1 MLRLKKRLKVLI
13 VDDDDQIRAY
23 LRPIVGKMGRT
34 DTVEEASG
42 GEQALEMVKQS
53 RYDLVFLDINMP
65 GLSGIEVADRLRA
78 LEASPLIIFVADDG
92 KYAAQAFELDAMDY
106 LIKPL
111 DGERVFR
118 SIQKACN
125 CMRIS
130 SKVALEAG
138 SHLPKG
144 MIQET
149 IHIPEDSFDENSL
162 IQTIKKVWSWD
173 ETKRKAKPEVKLRR
187 LPVNKGGRT
196 LLIPY
201 DDIIFAEA
209 WEDCSYVHT
218 AEEAF
223 LTSFSL
229 KALEERF
236 EDSRFF
242 RAHRKFLVNLDQVTE
257 ILSMPGG
264 NLLLRTKG
272 KKKVEIPISRRRVR
286 ELKEIVGL

>member
-1 MLRLKKRLKVLI
+1 MLKLKTLI
-13 VDDDDQIRAY
+13 VDDEDQIRIH
-23 LRPIVGKMGRT
+23 LRSIVSKMGKI
-34 DTVEEASG
+34 DTIEEASG
-42 GEQALEMVKQS
+42 GEQALEMVKQYP
-53 RYDLVFLDINMP
+53 YDLIFLDINMP
-65 GLSGIEVADRLRA
+65 GLSGIEVADKLRVF
-78 LEASPLIIFVADDG
+78 EAPPLIIFVADDG
-92 KYAAQAFELDAMDY
+92 KYAVQAFELDAVDY

-130 SKVALEAG
+130 SKVAPEAKG
-138 SHLPKG
+138 HPPKG

-149 IHIPEDSFDENSL
+149 IYIPEDSFDENSL
-162 IQTIKKVWSWD
+162 IQAIKKVWSWD
-173 ETKRKAKPEVKLRR
+173 ESIRKAKPEVKLRR
-187 LPVNKGGRT
+187 LPVDKGGRT

-201 DDIIFAEA
+201 DNIIFAEA

-286 ELKEIVGL
+286 ELKDIVGL